1 MDAQSLIL
9 QAFWAFLGLVI
20 GSFCNVVI
28 LRLPKMMLAAIEDEV
43 QASHTPEGLSQMG
56 IENESV
62 SLSHPGSHCPHCG
75 TPLKAR
81 ELIPLL
87 SFILQGGKCLHCK
100 ASIAWQY
107 PIVEILSALWWGFCA
122 HQFLAHPISNE
133 PLILGLPA
141 LYLSALLWSL
151 LGSALLC
158 LSFIDLAHHL
168 LPDAITQPLLWTG
181 LIAAHLGL
189 LGIDL
194 DHALVGAVMG
204 YASLSTIALG
214 YKLFTGL
221 EGMGQ
226 GDMKLLAVFGAWIG
240 AWSLITLVFLASGL
254 GLVFGVAQLLLK
266 KDMNL
271 KSEIAFGPFLI
282 TSFLVLLLIGPSHA
296 LELMGLSSVATQF
309 PIFAL

>member
-9 QAFWAFLGLVI
+9 QAFWALLGLVI

-28 LRLPKMMLAAIEDEV
+28 LRLPKMMLEDNAHEEFK
-43 QASHTPEGLSQMG
+43 AL
-56 IENESV
+56 
-62 SLSHPGSHCPHCG
+62 SLSSPSSQCPHCN

-81 ELIPLL
+81 ELMPVL
-87 SFILQGGKCLHCK
+87 SFMLQGGKCLHCK
-100 ASIAWQY
+100 TPISWQY
-107 PIVEILSALWWGFCA
+107 PLVETFCALWWGFCA
-122 HQFLAHPISNE
+122 HQFLALPVAHE

-168 LPDAITQPLLWTG
+168 LPDAITQPLLWAG

-194 DHALVGAVMG
+194 DHALMGAVMG
-204 YASLSTIALG
+204 YASLSAIALV

-221 EGMGQ
+221 DGMGQ

-240 AWSLITLVFLASGL
+240 AWSLIPLVFLASSL
-254 GLVFGVAQLLLK
+254 GLLVGVAQLLLK

-296 LELMGLSSVATQF
+296 LELMGLSSVATQLPVF
-309 PIFAL
+309 SL